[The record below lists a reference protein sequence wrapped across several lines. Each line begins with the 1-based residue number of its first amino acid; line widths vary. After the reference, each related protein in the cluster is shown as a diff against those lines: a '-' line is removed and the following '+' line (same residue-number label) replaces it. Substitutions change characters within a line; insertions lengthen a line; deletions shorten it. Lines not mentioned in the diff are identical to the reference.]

1 MAAATVTDDSV
12 RDAMIGLVYA
22 YASADQNN
30 SGNNP
35 LAVVYNA
42 ATSEEMLGAG
52 GGGGINRFVAS
63 FTHFETFSQYGHWS
77 HVKFSFESALR
88 KVHFLHP

>member
-1 MAAATVTDDSV
+1 MMAAATVTDDSV

-22 YASADQNN
+22 YASSGQNN

-42 ATSEEMLGAG
+42 ATSEHE
-52 GGGGINRFVAS
+52 
-63 FTHFETFSQYGHWS
+63 HFKRVS
-77 HVKFSFESALR
+77 KCLR
-88 KVHFLHP
+88 LATMTANKAANPNDKSD